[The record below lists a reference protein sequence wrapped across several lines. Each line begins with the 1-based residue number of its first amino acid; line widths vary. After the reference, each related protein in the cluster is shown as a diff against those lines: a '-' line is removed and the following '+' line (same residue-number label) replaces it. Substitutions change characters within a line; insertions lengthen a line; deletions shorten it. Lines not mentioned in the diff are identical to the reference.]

1 MDLFEEWAKQS
12 TQHASIL
19 KYADRLVEMGVS
31 WDSFLSRSQEEVA
44 RDFVRGGIPILAARD
59 IVDVATAAAKQSQAP
74 LAIFWDLENM
84 PIPTTSSG
92 RDVSSRLKCILKPYG
107 HLVQFRGYAS
117 IGLNL
122 IPQQKRSDLQLSGC
136 LLVDCP
142 YNNRKEVADKM
153 IIVDAMNFAM
163 RNPDGATLC
172 FVTGDVDYAYLLAI
186 LQCYKQYRTI
196 VISKGTLQSILDV
209 NCDMKMRWE
218 TDILQLRSS
227 PAWRNT
233 AVDLG
238 LSIGSDMSA
247 SGNRSVENIEET
259 FEPLT
264 ANEEWIDD
272 VEFLRNIVRREGGSV
287 GIVRKSLVGSLLR
300 QTNPARFPNRDAV
313 KQFLAETIE
322 RDVILETGEGAFK
335 VVSLPTDETTGTLP
349 AISLAQQIPVPL
361 ESVPEKVIVA
371 AETERHYVVFVKW
384 KFNPTCTTNLSV
396 KRAYVLFDH
405 VWAFLLFHTLTDA
418 QRTVSEFPWLR
429 NGTLVD
435 WRRANTEA
443 IQFRSNLDSKELNSN
458 SICAVSGL
466 ASNDRELKQLKR
478 GRSELACP
486 EGVSWEEASCRE
498 KNAEVDKIV
507 DYLEFMARQD
517 HIYVADNLLKKKW
530 QENLNRKQAAIR
542 VEYAIEVGRV
552 VTLKHPSVRSKLLCL
567 SDRFDEASQP
577 FPPYNLDTKAEEDH
591 VWNML
596 RDGKRW
602 ALKTDVIESL
612 RRHFPSSMS
621 HPYYR
626 NKVFMN
632 DKRRFCVAKT
642 RYGHVVAL
650 TRKDAKAGCSSLAP
664 NMNSAETD
672 DSTNDDDSGGDST
685 NAEGNLRKLLRLSG
699 K

>member
-12 TQHASIL
+12 TQHTSIV
-19 KYADRLVEMGVS
+19 KYADRLVEMGAS
-31 WDSFLSRSQEEVA
+31 WDSFLSRTQEEIA
-44 RDFVRGGIPILAARD
+44 RDLVRGGIPILAARD
-59 IVDVATAAAKQSQAP
+59 IVDVATSAAKQSQAP

-107 HLVQFRGYAS
+107 DLVQFRGYAS

-142 YNNRKEVADKM
+142 HSNRKEVADKM

-163 RNPDGATLC
+163 RNPNGATLC

-196 VISKGTLQSILDV
+196 VISKGTLQSMLDV

-238 LSIGSDMSA
+238 LSTGSDMSA
-247 SGNRSVENIEET
+247 SENRSVENIEET

-322 RDVILETGEGAFK
+322 KGVILETGEGAFK
-335 VVSLPTDETTGTLP
+335 AVSLPPDETTGTFP
-349 AISLAQQIPVPL
+349 AISLSQRIPVPL
-361 ESVPEKVIVA
+361 ESVPEKVVVA
-371 AETERHYVVFVKW
+371 AETERHYVVFVKR
-384 KFNPTCTTNLSV
+384 KFNPTGTTNLSV
-396 KRAYVLFDH
+396 RRAYVQYDQL
-405 VWAFLLFHTLTDA
+405 WAFLLFHTLTDA

-435 WRRANTEA
+435 WRRVSTEA

-458 SICAVSGL
+458 SICAVSGR
-466 ASNDRELKQLKR
+466 ASNDAELKELKG
-478 GRSELACP
+478 GRAELACP
-486 EGVSWEEASCRE
+486 DCVSWEKASYRE
-498 KNAEVDKIV
+498 KNAEVDEIV

-517 HIYVADNLLKKKW
+517 HIYIADNLLKKKLR
-530 QENLNRKQAAIR
+530 ENLNRKQTAIR
-542 VEYAIEVGRV
+542 VEYAIDVRRV
-552 VTLKHPSVRSKLLCL
+552 VTLKHPSVKSTLLCL
-567 SDRFDEASQP
+567 PDRLDEASQP
-577 FPPYNLDTKAEEDH
+577 FPPYDLDTKAEEDH

-602 ALKTDVIESL
+602 ALKADVIESL

-626 NKVFMN
+626 NMVFMN
-632 DKRRFCVAKT
+632 DKCRFCVAKS
-642 RYGHVVAL
+642 RYGHVVGL
-650 TRKDAKAGCSSLAP
+650 TLADANAGCSSLVP
-664 NMNSAETD
+664 NVNSVEMN
-672 DSTNDDDSGGDST
+672 DSTNNDDSSST
-685 NAEGNLRKLLRLSG
+685 NAEENLRKPLRL

>member
-19 KYADRLVEMGVS
+19 KYADQLVEMGAS

-142 YNNRKEVADKM
+142 HNNRKEVADKM

-172 FVTGDVDYAYLLAI
+172 FVTGDVDYVYLLAI

-227 PAWRNT
+227 PAWRHT

-238 LSIGSDMSA
+238 LSIGNDMSA

-322 RDVILETGEGAFK
+322 KGVILETGEGAFK
-335 VVSLPTDETTGTLP
+335 VVSLPTDETTGT
-349 AISLAQQIPVPL
+349 
-361 ESVPEKVIVA
+361 
-371 AETERHYVVFVKW
+371 VV
-384 KFNPTCTTNLSV
+384 
-396 KRAYVLFDH
+396 
-405 VWAFLLFHTLTDA
+405 
-418 QRTVSEFPWLR
+418 
-429 NGTLVD
+429 G
-435 WRRANTEA
+435 
-443 IQFRSNLDSKELNSN
+443 
-458 SICAVSGL
+458 
-466 ASNDRELKQLKR
+466 
-478 GRSELACP
+478 
-486 EGVSWEEASCRE
+486 
-498 KNAEVDKIV
+498 
-507 DYLEFMARQD
+507 
-517 HIYVADNLLKKKW
+517 
-530 QENLNRKQAAIR
+530 
-542 VEYAIEVGRV
+542 
-552 VTLKHPSVRSKLLCL
+552 
-567 SDRFDEASQP
+567 
-577 FPPYNLDTKAEEDH
+577 
-591 VWNML
+591 
-596 RDGKRW
+596 
-602 ALKTDVIESL
+602 
-612 RRHFPSSMS
+612 
-621 HPYYR
+621 
-626 NKVFMN
+626 
-632 DKRRFCVAKT
+632 
-642 RYGHVVAL
+642 
-650 TRKDAKAGCSSLAP
+650 
-664 NMNSAETD
+664 
-672 DSTNDDDSGGDST
+672 
-685 NAEGNLRKLLRLSG
+685 
-699 K
+699 